1 MSNKGFILVVSGPSG
16 SGKSSI
22 SKEFLK
28 DEPNFDLS
36 ISHTTRPM
44 RSNEVDGRDYY
55 FISKQ
60 SFTEMIERNEFVEW
74 AEVFGNYYG
83 TSKKEVERIVSSGK
97 NILLEIDVKGAMNVK
112 STFKEDVVTVFIL
125 PETFEILKERL
136 FLRNTDSED
145 VILRRISDAKNE
157 IEKITFYEYVIINKN
172 GCLKESVQQLKNI
185 CSTEFL
191 RTARFWNNYKLTFW
205 SQL

>member
-28 DEPNFDLS
+28 DQANFDLS

-44 RSNEVDGRDYY
+44 RSNEINGRDYY
-55 FISKQ
+55 FISKH
-60 SFTEMIERNEFVEW
+60 SFTEMVERNEFIEW

-112 STFKEDVVTVFIL
+112 SIFKENVVTVFIL

-136 FLRNTDSED
+136 FLRDTDSED
-145 VILRRISDAKNE
+145 VIVRRISDAKNE
-157 IEKITFYEYVIINKN
+157 IEKITFYDYVIINKS
-172 GCLKESVQQLKNI
+172 GHMEESVQQLKNI
-185 CSTEFL
+185 CSAEFL
-191 RTARFWNNYKLTFW
+191 RTERFWSHYKLTFW